1 VLVVF
6 VAVGAR
12 VLEVELVELPPASVT
27 VVEVIVDTE
36 ENTRFVLIVVA
47 ESSAD
52 RADGMVITR
61 AIDLNLL
68 FDKVELAEATT
79 EVYSI
84 IVIDDSDTVP
94 ELVPNPVPASA
105 ANNHCD
111 SDKAIGY
118 PPFEAQAPEYSVYT
132 LPISILV
139 HAFPIQPAISVTSVE
154 FEHTHSLL
162 SISHPEAA
170 VKGAKQVLIAH
181 SGYAA
186 QKEVLK

>member
-1 VLVVF
+1 M
-6 VAVGAR
+6 
-12 VLEVELVELPPASVT
+12 VT
-27 VVEVIVDTE
+27 I
-36 ENTRFVLIVVA
+36 
-47 ESSAD
+47 
-52 RADGMVITR
+52 R

-68 FDKVELAEATT
+68 FEKVELAEATT

-84 IVIDDSDTVP
+84 IVVDDADTVP

-105 ANNHCD
+105 ANNNHCD

-118 PPFEAQAPEYSVYT
+118 PPFEAQAREYSVYT

-154 FEHTHSLL
+154 FEHTQSLL

-170 VKGAKQVLIAH
+170 VKGVKQVLIAH